1 MKKLPSFNPKSI
13 IKILL
18 NKGFELDRTKGSHQ
32 IFILKSTGQRVIVPM
47 HNKDLPKGT
56 FYAIL
61 KQADISRDELE
72 DLM

>member
-1 MKKLPSFNPKSI
+1 MKKLPAFTPKSI

-18 NKGFELDRTKGSHQ
+18 NKGFELDRIKGSHQ
-32 IFILKSTGQRVIVPM
+32 IYIHKSTGQRVIVPM

-56 FYAIL
+56 FFSIL